1 MHALLYENISNLNTE
16 LQRKMKNLNGWR
28 TAKVCVDVQMALML
42 LLSVIKKKLN
52 SSWHQF
58 QRYVDFLLTD
68 DWNTSLCLCILIFF
82 SDKLNVKLIDL
93 KYLEYTCN
101 ALYYQNLSF

>member
-52 SSWHQF
+52 S
-58 QRYVDFLLTD
+58 
-68 DWNTSLCLCILIFF
+68 
-82 SDKLNVKLIDL
+82 
-93 KYLEYTCN
+93 
-101 ALYYQNLSF
+101 